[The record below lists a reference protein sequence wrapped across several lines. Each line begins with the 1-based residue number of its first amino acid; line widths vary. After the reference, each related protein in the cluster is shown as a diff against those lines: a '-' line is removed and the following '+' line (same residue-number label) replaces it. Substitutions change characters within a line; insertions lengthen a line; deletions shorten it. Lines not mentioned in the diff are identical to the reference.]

1 MAARNVQVTLR
12 YCNEVSA
19 ADWIVQAPIPWT
31 QLVGF
36 GPQDFPV
43 YARLRFIPDPTEP
56 GQVESDVNLSD
67 DHPSDLEQ
75 TQRALGY
82 LRPFT
87 ATPEECYFCAW
98 EGYAEVH
105 FDGPMVTIPHR
116 RYLLVQG
123 SLIDFASWG
132 ESLDGL
138 GSGQPPA
145 FAWPADHTWCFASD
159 VDPHW
164 AGIGADQAAIDAL
177 LNAPDV
183 DVVRAGPAEP
193 HPSYY

>member
-12 YCNEVSA
+12 YCSEVSA

-36 GPQDFPV
+36 GPPNFPA

-56 GQVESDVNLSD
+56 GQVESDVNLAD

-105 FDGPMVTIPHR
+105 FDGPTVTIPHR
-116 RYLLVQG
+116 RYFLLHG
-123 SLIDFASWG
+123 SLTDFGTWDETFG
-132 ESLDGL
+132 GT
-138 GSGQPPA
+138 GYGRPPA
-145 FAWPADHTWCFASD
+145 LVWPADHSWCLASD

-164 AGIGADQAAIDAL
+164 AGIGAEQVAIDAL
-177 LNAPDV
+177 LNASEL
-183 DVVRAGPAEP
+183 DVVPARPTELQP
-193 HPSYY
+193 TYY